1 MSGTDVRSLA
11 ITVALLF
18 FRCNGFDGCAGERRI
33 MRLQNEDIIHVLIIV
48 IAICLEPPS
57 STSYSFCSKDSGVRK
72 DINTNL
78 LTDPRAKLRQCFHK
92 HHVER
97 EKEYRSTRF
106 DNQKN
111 LSDEREEEA
120 PPYMLSIVRLDD
132 QKNRTRKTSSERP
145 YIVQDKDNQKNRTRR
160 KTRSPSTS
168 SSSSDEDKEEE
179 EVISKPFHQLVR
191 RRDRQ

>member
-1 MSGTDVRSLA
+1 M
-11 ITVALLF
+11 
-18 FRCNGFDGCAGERRI
+18 
-33 MRLQNEDIIHVLIIV
+33 
-48 IAICLEPPS
+48 
-57 STSYSFCSKDSGVRK
+57 
-72 DINTNL
+72 
-78 LTDPRAKLRQCFHK
+78 
-92 HHVER
+92 R
-97 EKEYRSTRF
+97 EK
-106 DNQKN
+106 KKP
-111 LSDEREEEA
+111 